1 MKMKKF
7 LALMLA
13 LIMVLSLCACSNN
26 GDDPKGTSEPTTVTD
41 MIGREVT
48 VTPGSYKRVVCVGA
62 GALRMYSYIGSV
74 DLLCGVEDIDN
85 TTLTERPMMF
95 DSVARPYVIAYGDTF
110 NKLDS

>member
-26 GDDPKGTSEPTTVTD
+26 GDDPKGTFEPTTVTD

-62 GALRMYSYIGSV
+62 GALRMYHRTRKYAFLYGKGCRTPHSICSTRYHRGQTSGTFSS
-74 DLLCGVEDIDN
+74 DLW
-85 TTLTERPMMF
+85 
-95 DSVARPYVIAYGDTF
+95 
-110 NKLDS
+110 